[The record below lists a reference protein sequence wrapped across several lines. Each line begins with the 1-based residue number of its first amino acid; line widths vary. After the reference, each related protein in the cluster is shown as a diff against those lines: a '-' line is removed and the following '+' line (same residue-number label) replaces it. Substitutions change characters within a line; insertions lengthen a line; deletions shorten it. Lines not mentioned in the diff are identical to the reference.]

1 MPKLKRSVLFYYSL
15 ADMPV
20 MMSIFPAL
28 VFIPQFYASEMGV
41 SLIAVANITLAVRI
55 FDFLTDPLM
64 GQISDRVRTPWG
76 RRRPWLVCATPL
88 MMVGIYMLYMP
99 PADTQVGT
107 GYMLVW
113 MLVISLGTTMMLI
126 PYYAWGAELSPD
138 YNERT
143 RITGA
148 RAISGQSGQ
157 MLAQFAPTVA
167 LLAFG
172 IGGNR
177 AVLAIVG
184 VTMLCLMPICVWLTV
199 SRAPDGPVEESAAL
213 PVLQGFRLMF
223 RNGPFLWLALV
234 FLISTCGLAMTTP
247 LYLFFVADVLGDR
260 ERAIYVLFFFYLT
273 SILAVPFWVWLSRHI
288 GKHRGY
294 MAALLMI
301 AVSHPFYLLLGEGD
315 LWWMLPIT
323 LITGFASGG
332 FSMSLPYAM
341 KADVI
346 DLDTLRS
353 GENRAAS
360 FFSAWSLLQKGSA
373 ALGAWF
379 GLFVLG
385 LVGYQAELGA
395 TNTAEAEFGLRFLF
409 STFPSFFYVLAA
421 ALVWFYPITE
431 ARHAELRA
439 EIEGCASEQQA

>member
-301 AVSHPFYLLLGEGD
+301 AVSHPFLPLAGRGRPLVDAADHADYRLCLRRLLHVIALCHEGGCDRSRHPAQRRESRRVLLLG
-315 LWWMLPIT
+315 L
-323 LITGFASGG
+323 
-332 FSMSLPYAM
+332 
-341 KADVI
+341 
-346 DLDTLRS
+346 
-353 GENRAAS
+353 
-360 FFSAWSLLQKGSA
+360 
-373 ALGAWF
+373 
-379 GLFVLG
+379 
-385 LVGYQAELGA
+385 
-395 TNTAEAEFGLRFLF
+395 
-409 STFPSFFYVLAA
+409 VLAA
-421 ALVWFYPITE
+421 KRV
-431 ARHAELRA
+431 
-439 EIEGCASEQQA
+439 GCARRLVRVVRTGPGRLSGGTRRNQYR